1 MHASSEPELPRLTD
15 VWKRMSY
22 LALSVFQSNAN
33 STSLPFCVSFKV
45 YFFPAQSVSSA
56 SKAARQV
63 DGHTPLD
70 AVQAVPPEPN
80 KNKVSVVSQ
89 VESAPVAAALAPAR
103 SARNTLTRSM
113 FIVCDYA

>member
-1 MHASSEPELPRLTD
+1 MTD
-15 VWKRMSY
+15 VWKRMRY

-63 DGHTPLD
+63 DGSRGGRRGGAIAATVAAPI
-70 AVQAVPPEPN
+70 
-80 KNKVSVVSQ
+80 
-89 VESAPVAAALAPAR
+89 APVT
-103 SARNTLTRSM
+103 SAEIAGNLLLEDNFLRLEEDDIPFLWKKQIFFAWEKKISSR
-113 FIVCDYA
+113 